1 MKGLLVLLFSFLLLS
16 DSYGLDN
23 FKIVWQTDSVFRHPE
38 SIVYDAEKSCFY
50 VSNMDKNTPNEELYS
65 DVISKV
71 SKNGKKIHVEWMKGL
86 SSPSGMVLKNDTL
99 YVVERNGIALVDMKS
114 RKIIKRIPIETK
126 GFLNDITIDSKN
138 RIFVTETE
146 TIGVIY
152 IIENYTSQVWYK
164 GQDIGKINGILAD
177 VNDLILGVNFDGY
190 LKKINISTKEISN
203 LEFLGE
209 GNIDGI
215 QKTLSGKYLV
225 SHFLGNL
232 YEISP
237 TKDKIELM
245 NTRNRNLFI
254 ADFVYVPELK
264 QIIIP
269 SLRTNHIFSIHYEE

>member
-152 IIENYTSQVWYK
+152 IIENDTSQVWYK

>member
-23 FKIVWQTDSVFRHPE
+23 LKIVWQTDSVFRHPE

-152 IIENYTSQVWYK
+152 IIENDTSQVWYK

>member
-71 SKNGKKIHVEWMKGL
+71 SKNGKKIYVEWMKGL

-138 RIFVTETE
+138 RIFVTEKE

-152 IIENYTSQVWYK
+152 IIENDTSQVWYK

>member
-23 FKIVWQTDSVFRHPE
+23 FKIVWHTDSVFRHPE

-152 IIENYTSQVWYK
+152 IIENDTSQVWYK